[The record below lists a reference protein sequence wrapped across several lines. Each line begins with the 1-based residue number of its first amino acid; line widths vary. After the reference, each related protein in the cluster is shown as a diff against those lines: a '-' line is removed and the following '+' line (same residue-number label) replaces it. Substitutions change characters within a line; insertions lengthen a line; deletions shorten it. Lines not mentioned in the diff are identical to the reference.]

1 MKEERK
7 GKGEDI
13 FFSNYAI
20 LLKFFYPY
28 PKFFYPFRSFP
39 FPLPLP
45 LLNESQFVEKA
56 SIEAKK
62 CSAFSAELSNQ
73 ILAIIRRLPQILRL
87 RLN

>member
-1 MKEERK
+1 MKEK
-7 GKGEDI
+7 GKGKGKDI
-13 FFSNYAI
+13 FFSNNAI
-20 LLKFFYPY
+20 LLKFFYPS

-45 LLNESQFVEKA
+45 LLNESRFVEKA

-73 ILAIIRRLPQILRL
+73 TLAIIRRLPQILRL